1 MRVDPIPIK
10 DEFLLQTNQA
20 MNSMSTSNQ
29 CHGPKFLGTSL
40 CLAIVILAEQ
50 VGLSQG
56 FQNRFSMP
64 EGLLMT
70 APREVEVLLSDAQ
83 EAIDGKQWAEAS
95 VTLGQLLGIEE
106 STADGPL
113 GEDYFLSPAARTKE
127 GASTVLGQAK
137 WMLENLP
144 EEAKQAV
151 ELRYGVRAKQLL
163 DQAIEQNDIGL
174 LHQLSSR
181 YGFTD
186 AGRDASLLLAKH
198 LLTDGNSVDATST
211 LERLLSDRS
220 ARDRFGAGLGV
231 LAVASKLASST
242 TAQAGK
248 LLAQVRE
255 YFPSVSLDWAGSKVG
270 WNDKTTTESIL
281 QSLSKEDFKKIAIR
295 INHPRFEGGGLD
307 RNGNTEAGQPIPILR
322 WSVDLHESA
331 QYKENLERTLRK
343 QLAESRSHLVPTRV
357 PISTQDLVFLPTYDQ
372 RILAIDAKSGKI
384 RWPIVFSGSPL
395 GYSIDRG
402 SNKDSYALGLPAPD
416 YLVRR
421 VWGDFAISQIS
432 TDGKRIFGLSGSSAA
447 EVGESFA
454 VGPNAR
460 LNRNPMIRTYNVLQ
474 AWSIAEEGKILW
486 ECGGVNQSSAPELK
500 GALFLGAPIPV
511 RSELLVL
518 AELNGEVFLVS
529 LVPGTGAMNW
539 RQSLVAN
546 QGTTIALDPQ
556 RKAFGLSPSI
566 EGSLV
571 ICPTLSGFLV
581 AYDLNRRELVWSK
594 SYPMNPSLMPGAAF
608 NIVGGM
614 DLRETDPMLSRSL
627 DTAVVVHDG
636 VSVFAPSNGTAIY
649 GISNS
654 DGAELW
660 QLGHD
665 EGSMFRY
672 VAGVWNQLAVL
683 VYAQEIVGVDLRT
696 GQPAWPPIRM
706 PNGAHVVGKSVRSDS
721 KLIVPL
727 SNQQLIEIDLL
738 QGSIL
743 SETRC
748 EKSLGNLVVVDNRL
762 LSASPFEL
770 TSYSIRDRFQAELIE
785 ELKTAPGT
793 ASVLQKEGELALAAG
808 EIDTA
813 MAKLEQAV
821 GLSPEDFDIRRSF
834 IKALTLALRADFDR
848 HIDKVRSYESI
859 TNDLDL
865 PTYLRVM
872 IHGLEKRERWS
883 EAFEKLLELSDTRLS
898 RRIDQMMDGN
908 SIDASARW
916 TIHEDAWIAA
926 QLARIAR
933 RVPESDWEKLRESIQ
948 ERLKVDPKQDPSMI
962 RLRLQHFDGLPYT
975 QAARLNYAKSLGLRS
990 MVDAEYLLTST
1001 GMNEQP
1007 IRESDEA
1014 IRKAKAALYLKGE
1027 RPMKSWLELGKDDKA
1042 FLAMAKDLGGKNVPG
1057 ILRYNDPNAMLV
1069 RFKERELN
1077 DLQTHLWPN
1086 GKVEVTSSF
1095 AEANAIGQF
1104 QTTHEGSNL
1113 CQIGSIVGDSF
1124 QGWQAYF
1131 NNGLLHLVQPQ
1142 TGEEVQYLLDV
1153 GRQDRILTP
1162 RIHAINSIL
1171 IIELKDQVVAL
1182 DLFHANLSQQDGQL
1196 WNANFGKENLDPD
1209 IPGAGRGKSN
1219 TIERNSWGLPI
1230 PKKGFR
1236 VADVSR
1242 WGVVIQADNE
1252 IFSFHPLLGT
1262 KQWSLQ
1268 GFRTASLLS
1277 KGGFLYA
1284 FNTGGK
1290 TIQKIDPSDGS
1301 VVEEIP
1307 TDQEGWTPLT
1317 SVADRWLFQPAR
1329 QSNTD
1334 QASRMKLRL
1343 VEPTTGENI
1352 LQADH
1357 TLDTRL
1363 AIAGNVGIVALRT
1376 DGTMLYWNAI
1386 KGTESKFEVDV
1397 EGKFSSITAQ
1407 VFGDTALILPHAG
1420 AMELDNVQVFPQLRT
1435 DPSVAACAGRLF
1447 AIRIEDGSLAW
1458 DQSQRV
1464 KHFLFPLSQSR
1475 QSPAAVFIR
1484 RLTLKNVRGMALDF
1498 TSIAL
1503 IDVQTGKLL
1512 YQKHDLPAIRGD
1524 SFRQLLLP
1532 ARNQMSIKLYGNLF
1546 QIVWTDKPWEQS
1558 DPGNVG
1564 GDLAIG
1570 ELDLEAFQA
1579 SAEELA
1585 DKIKN
1590 APAIPG
1596 NIPRENGNLDPQIPR

>member
-1 MRVDPIPIK
+1 M
-10 DEFLLQTNQA
+10 QTNQA
-20 MNSMSTSNQ
+20 MNSMITSNQ
-29 CHGPKFLGTSL
+29 CHEQNFLHNCL
-40 CLAIVILAEQ
+40 CLAVVFLAEQ

-83 EAIDGKQWAEAS
+83 EAIDAKQWAEAS

-106 STADGPL
+106 SAGDGPL
-113 GEDYFLSPAARTKE
+113 GEDYFLSPTARTE
-127 GASTVLGQAK
+127 DGARTVLGQAK
-137 WMLENLP
+137 KMLENLP

-151 ELRYGVRAKQLL
+151 ELRYGVKAQQLL
-163 DQAIEQNDIGL
+163 EQAIDQNDIGL
-174 LHQLSSR
+174 LHELSSR

-186 AGRDASLLLAKH
+186 AGRDASMLLAEH
-198 LLTDGNSVDATST
+198 LLTIGNTVDATNT

-242 TAQAGK
+242 TTQAGK
-248 LLAQVRE
+248 LLVEVRE

-270 WNDKTTTESIL
+270 WNDKTTGESIL
-281 QSLSKEDFKKIAIR
+281 QSLSKEDFKKIAVRIR
-295 INHPRFEGGGLD
+295 QPRFEGGGLD
-307 RNGNTEAGQPIPILR
+307 RNANTDGGQPIPILR

-331 QYKENLERTLRK
+331 QHKENLERTLRK
-343 QLAESRSHLVPTRV
+343 QLAERRAHLVPTRA
-357 PISTQDLVFLPTYDQ
+357 PISSEDLIFLPTYDQ

-402 SNKDSYALGLPAPD
+402 SNRDSYALGLPAPD

-421 VWGDFAISQIS
+421 VWGDFATSQIS

-460 LNRNPMIRTYNVLQ
+460 QNRNPMIRTYNVLQ
-474 AWSIAEEGKILW
+474 AWSIAEEGKLLW
-486 ECGGVNQSSAPELK
+486 ECGGVNRSSALDLK

-529 LVPGTGAMNW
+529 LEPGTGTMNW

-556 RKAFGLSPSI
+556 RKAFGLSPSL

-649 GISNS
+649 GISNA

-660 QLGHD
+660 QIGHD

-696 GQPAWPPIRM
+696 GQPAWAPVPI

-738 QGSIL
+738 QGSVL

-748 EKSLGNLVVVDNRL
+748 EKALGNLAVVDNRL

-770 TSYSIRDRFQAELIE
+770 TSYSIRDRFQADLIA
-785 ELKTAPGT
+785 ELKNAPGT
-793 ASVLQKEGELALAAG
+793 ASVLQKEGELALASG
-808 EIDTA
+808 EIDKA
-813 MAKLEQAV
+813 MAKLEEAI
-821 GLSPEDFDIRRSF
+821 GLSPQDFDIRRSF
-834 IKALTLALRADFDR
+834 IKALTMALRTDFDR
-848 HIDKVRSYESI
+848 YIEKVRSYESI
-859 TNDLDL
+859 ASDLDL

-916 TIHEDAWIAA
+916 TIHEDAWISAR
-926 QLARIAR
+926 LARIAR
-933 RVPESDWEKLRESIQ
+933 RLSDSEWETLRVAIEK
-948 ERLKVDPKQDPSMI
+948 RLEVDPKQDPSMI

-975 QAARLNYAKSLGLRS
+975 QTARLNYANSLGVRS
-990 MVDAEYLLTST
+990 MVDAEYLLTSS
-1001 GMNEQP
+1001 GSLEKP
-1007 IRESDEA
+1007 LDEADQA
-1014 IRKAKAALYLKGE
+1014 IRKAKARLYLKSE
-1027 RPMKSWLELGKDDKA
+1027 RPMKSWLELGKDDEA
-1042 FLAMAKDLGGKNVPG
+1042 FLAMAKELSGKNGPG
-1057 ILRYNDPNAMLV
+1057 ILRYNSPDAMLI
-1069 RFKERELN
+1069 RFKERELA
-1077 DLQTHLWPN
+1077 DLQKHSWPQ

-1095 AEANAIGQF
+1095 AEANAVGQF
-1104 QTTHEGSNL
+1104 QSTHEGSNL

-1124 QGWQAYF
+1124 LGWQAYF
-1131 NNGLLHLVQPQ
+1131 NNGLLHLVQSQ

-1153 GRQDRILTP
+1153 ARLDRTVTP

-1171 IIELKDQVVAL
+1171 IIELKDQVIAL

-1196 WNANFGKENLDPD
+1196 WNVNFGKENLDQEM
-1209 IPGAGRGKSN
+1209 PGLGRGRSN
-1219 TIERNSWGLPI
+1219 TIERNAWGLPI

-1236 VADVSR
+1236 VVDVSR
-1242 WGVVIQADNE
+1242 WGVIVQSENE
-1252 IFSFHPLLGT
+1252 IVSFHPLLGT

-1277 KGGFLYA
+1277 KGGFLYS
-1284 FNTGGK
+1284 FETGSK

-1301 VVEEIP
+1301 VVEEIASE
-1307 TDQEGWTPLT
+1307 QEGWTPLT
-1317 SVADRWLFQPAR
+1317 VVADRWLFQPVR
-1329 QSNTD
+1329 QANTD

-1343 VEPTTGENI
+1343 VEPSTGENI

-1363 AIAGNVGIVALRT
+1363 AIAGDLGVVALRS
-1376 DGTMLYWNAI
+1376 DGNMLYWNAR
-1386 KGTESKFEVDV
+1386 KGTESKFQVDV

-1407 VFGDTALILPHAG
+1407 VFGDIALILPHAG
-1420 AMELDNVQVFPQLRT
+1420 AMELDNVQVFPQLRS
-1435 DPSVAACAGRLF
+1435 DPTVAACAGRLF
-1447 AIRIEDGSLAW
+1447 AIQIEDGSLAW
-1458 DQSQRV
+1458 ERSQRV

-1475 QSPAAVFIR
+1475 QSPAAVFLR

-1503 IDVQTGKLL
+1503 IDVRTGKLL
-1512 YQKHDLPAIRGD
+1512 YQKHDLPAVRGD

-1532 ARNQMSIKLYGNLF
+1532 AQNQMSIKLYGNLF
-1546 QIVWTDKPWEQS
+1546 QIVWTDEPWEQS
-1558 DPGNVG
+1558 APDPAT

-1570 ELDLEAFQA
+1570 ELDLDSFQA

-1585 DKIKN
+1585 DKIKKP
-1590 APAIPG
+1590 PAIPG
-1596 NIPRENGNLDPQIPR
+1596 NLPRENGNLDPPIPR